1 MAEVIMSAI
10 QILSPQLANQIAAG
24 EVVERPSSVVKEL
37 VENSLDAGASR
48 IDIEIER
55 GGAKLIR
62 IHDNGGGIAK
72 EDLTLALERHATSKI
87 ATLEDLAA
95 IMSMGFR
102 GEALASISS
111 VSRLILTSRVETQTE
126 AWQAYAEGREMNVTL
141 KPAAH
146 PIGTTVEVLD
156 LFYNTPARR
165 KFLRTEKTEFS
176 HIDEIVRR
184 IALARFDVVINLH
197 HNGKLVRQYRATNSE
212 EQYERRLAAICGTS
226 FIQNALKLCWQHGDL
241 AIKGWIT
248 NPYLGKAAEI
258 QYCYVNGR
266 IMRDRLINHA
276 IRQAYADRL
285 QEEQQAAY
293 VLYLTID
300 PHQVDVNVH
309 PAKQEVRFHQARL
322 VHDFIYQGV
331 NTVLSQQHQKQFNQ
345 VSVSSNQETHLASG
359 LQNRLAAG
367 ENFFASDDSKQHLV
381 IKEQEAQVITEL
393 SASSQISPSKTASFS
408 CYNNGKIAKKI
419 YNKKHGELYQQLM
432 QNEPAKQEKIPLFPE
447 RESIKTE
454 KIAVKSVDIEKND
467 KNYTFGKILTIY
479 SKNFAFIESSFGIGL
494 LSLAE
499 AERYL
504 KRSQLIPTDKELKS
518 QPLLIPIK
526 LALTEKEIET
536 FYRVKVLLS
545 TLGFDINIS
554 HNKATISGVSCP
566 LRSQNLAELF
576 PKLLKYLAQNTSCQL
591 MELVVWLA
599 DHLVNEKQVWT
610 IAQGVQLLADLERT
624 YPKLVKE
631 PPKTLLQLIDFE
643 SVITA
648 LTHE

>member
-1 MAEVIMSAI
+1 MSAI

-62 IHDNGGGIAK
+62 IHDNGSGIAK

-176 HIDEIVRR
+176 HIDEIIRR
-184 IALARFDVVINLH
+184 IALARFDVAINLH
-197 HNGKLVRQYRATNSE
+197 HNGKLVRQYRAINSE

-367 ENFFASDDSKQHLV
+367 ENFFASDDSKQNLV
-381 IKEQEAQVITEL
+381 IKEQKVQVITEL

-408 CYNNGKIAKKI
+408 CYDNGKIAKKI
-419 YNKKHGELYQQLM
+419 YNKKQGELYQQLM

-494 LSLAE
+494 LSLAQ
-499 AERYL
+499 AELYL

-526 LALTEKEIET
+526 LVLTEKEIET
-536 FYRVKVLLS
+536 FYQVKVLLS

-554 HNKATISGVSCP
+554 HNTATISGVSCP

-610 IAQGVQLLADLERT
+610 IAQGVQLLADLERA
-624 YPKLVKE
+624 YPELVKE

>member
-1 MAEVIMSAI
+1 MSAI

-37 VENSLDAGASR
+37 VENSLDAGANR

-62 IHDNGGGIAK
+62 IHDNGSGIAK

-111 VSRLILTSRVETQTE
+111 VSRLILTSRIKTQTE

-165 KFLRTEKTEFS
+165 KFLRTEKTEFN
-176 HIDEIVRR
+176 HIDEVVRR
-184 IALARFDVVINLH
+184 IALARFDVAINLH
-197 HNGKLVRQYRATNSE
+197 HNGKLVRQYRATNNE
-212 EQYERRLAAICGTS
+212 EQYERRLAAICGS
-226 FIQNALKLCWQHGDL
+226 IFMQNVLKLCWQHGDL

-266 IMRDRLINHA
+266 MMRDRLINHA

-293 VLYLTID
+293 VLYLNID
-300 PHQVDVNVH
+300 PHYVDVNVH

-322 VHDFIYQGV
+322 VHDFVYQGV
-331 NTVLSQQHQKQFNQ
+331 NTVLSQQQNQKQFNQ
-345 VSVSSNQETHLASG
+345 VADSSKQETHTVLG

-381 IKEQEAQVITEL
+381 LEEQEMETITKL
-393 SASSQISPSKTASFS
+393 SASSQILPSETTSFS

-419 YNKKHGELYQQLM
+419 YNKKQGELYQQLM
-432 QNEPAKQEKIPLFPE
+432 QNEPCKQESPPLFPE
-447 RESIKTE
+447 RKPIKTE
-454 KIAVKSVDIEKND
+454 KIAVKSVFVEKND

-479 SKNFAFIESSFGIGL
+479 SKNFAFIESSFGISL

-504 KRSQLIPTDKELKS
+504 KRSQLIPTDKGLKS
-518 QPLLIPIK
+518 QPLLIPVN

-554 HNKATISGVSCP
+554 HKKATISGVSCP

-576 PKLLKYLAQNTSCQL
+576 PKLLKYLAQNTSCQVK
-591 MELVVWLA
+591 ELVIWLA

-610 IAQGVQLLADLERT
+610 VAQGVQLLADLERV
-624 YPKLVKE
+624 YPELVKE
-631 PPKTLLQLIDFE
+631 SPKTLLQLIDFE

>member
-1 MAEVIMSAI
+1 MSAI

-62 IHDNGGGIAK
+62 IHDNGSGIAK
-72 EDLTLALERHATSKI
+72 QDLTLALERHATSKI

-176 HIDEIVRR
+176 HIDEVVRR
-184 IALARFDVVINLH
+184 IALARFDVAINLH
-197 HNGKLVRQYRATNSE
+197 HNGKLVRQYRATKGE
-212 EQYERRLAAICGTS
+212 EQYERRLAAICGST
-226 FIQNALKLCWQHGDL
+226 FMQNALQLYWQHGDL

-248 NPYLGKAAEI
+248 NPYLGKTAEI

-266 IMRDRLINHA
+266 MMRDRLINHA

-285 QEEQQAAY
+285 PEEQQAAY

-331 NTVLSQQHQKQFNQ
+331 NTVLSQQQNQKQFNQ
-345 VSVSSNQETHLASG
+345 VAVSSKQETHPVLG

-367 ENFFASDDSKQHLV
+367 ENFFASNDSKPHLV
-381 IKEQEAQVITEL
+381 VEEQKAQAITEL
-393 SASSQISPSKTASFS
+393 NATSQISPSETTAFS

-419 YNKKHGELYQQLM
+419 YNKKQGELYQQLM
-432 QNEPAKQEKIPLFPE
+432 QNEPCKQEKIPLFPE
-447 RESIKTE
+447 RNPIETE
-454 KIAVKSVDIEKND
+454 KLAVKSIVVEKND
-467 KNYTFGKILTIY
+467 RNYTFGKILTIY

-504 KRSQLIPTDKELKS
+504 KRSQLIPTDQGLKS

-536 FYRVKVLLS
+536 FYRVKVLLT

-554 HNKATISGVSCP
+554 HNKATIRAVSCP

-576 PKLLKYLAQNTSCQL
+576 PKLLEYLAQNSSCQVK
-591 MELVVWLA
+591 ELVVWLA

-610 IAQGVQLLADLERT
+610 VAQGVQLLADLERVH
-624 YPKLVKE
+624 PELVKE

-643 SVITA
+643 SLITA

>member
-10 QILSPQLANQIAAG
+10 QILSPELANQIAAG
-24 EVVERPSSVVKEL
+24 EAVERPSLVLKEL

-55 GGAKLIR
+55 GGSKLIR
-62 IHDNGGGIAK
+62 IHDNGSGIAK
-72 EDLTLALERHATSKI
+72 EDLTLALARHATSKI

-184 IALARFDVVINLH
+184 IALARFDVAINLH

-226 FIQNALKLCWQHGDL
+226 FIQNAVKLCWQHGDL

-248 NPYLGKAAEI
+248 NPYLGRAAEI

-276 IRQAYADRL
+276 IRQAYAHRL

-381 IKEQEAQVITEL
+381 IKEQEEQVITEL
-393 SASSQISPSKTASFS
+393 NASSQISPSKTASFS

-419 YNKKHGELYQQLM
+419 YNKKQGELYQQLM

-454 KIAVKSVDIEKND
+454 KIAIKSVDIEKNN
-467 KNYTFGKILTIY
+467 KNYTFGKILAIY

-504 KRSQLIPTDKELKS
+504 KRGQLIPTDIELKS

-526 LALTEKEIET
+526 LSLTEKEIET

-566 LRSQNLAELF
+566 LRSQNLSELF
-576 PKLLKYLAQNTSCQL
+576 PKLLKYFAQNTSCQL

-599 DHLVNEKQVWT
+599 DNLVNEKKVWT
-610 IAQGVQLLADLERT
+610 IAQGVQLLADLERA
-624 YPKLVKE
+624 YPELVKE
-631 PPKTLLQLIDFE
+631 PPKKLLQLIDFE

>member
-62 IHDNGGGIAK
+62 IHDNGSGIAK

-184 IALARFDVVINLH
+184 IALARFNVAINLH

-248 NPYLGKAAEI
+248 NPYLGKTAEI

-419 YNKKHGELYQQLM
+419 YNKKQGELYQQLM
-432 QNEPAKQEKIPLFPE
+432 QNEPAKQEKIPLSPE
-447 RESIKTE
+447 REAIKTE

-610 IAQGVQLLADLERT
+610 IAQGVQLLADLEQT
-624 YPKLVKE
+624 DPELVKE

>member
-1 MAEVIMSAI
+1 MSAI

-62 IHDNGGGIAK
+62 IHDNGSGIAK

-111 VSRLILTSRVETQTE
+111 VSRLILTSRIKTQTE

-176 HIDEIVRR
+176 HIDELVRR
-184 IALARFDVVINLH
+184 IALARFDVAINLH
-197 HNGKLVRQYRATNSE
+197 HNGKLVRQYRATKSE
-212 EQYERRLAAICGTS
+212 EQYERRLAAICGS
-226 FIQNALKLCWQHGDL
+226 AFIQNALKLCWQHGDL
-241 AIKGWIT
+241 AIEGWIT
-248 NPYLGKAAEI
+248 NPYLGRTAEI

-266 IMRDRLINHA
+266 MMRDRLINHA

-285 QEEQQAAY
+285 PDEQQAAY

-331 NTVLSQQHQKQFNQ
+331 NTVLSQQQNQKQFNQ
-345 VSVSSNQETHLASG
+345 VAVDLKQESHPVLD

-367 ENFFASDDSKQHLV
+367 ENFFASDNSKQDLV
-381 IKEQEAQVITEL
+381 VEKQKAQVIPE
-393 SASSQISPSKTASFS
+393 SDASNQISPSETTSFS
-408 CYNNGKIAKKI
+408 CYNNGKIIKKA
-419 YNKKHGELYQQLM
+419 YNKKQGELYQQLM
-432 QNEPAKQEKIPLFPE
+432 QNGSCEQEKIPLFPE
-447 RESIKTE
+447 RKPIKTE
-454 KIAVKSVDIEKND
+454 KLAVKSVFVEKND

-504 KRSQLIPTDKELKS
+504 KRSQLIPTDKGLKS

-554 HNKATISGVSCP
+554 HNKATISAVSCP

-576 PKLLKYLAQNTSCQL
+576 PKMLKYLAQNTSCQVK
-591 MELVVWLA
+591 ELVVWLA

-610 IAQGVQLLADLERT
+610 VAQGVQLLADLERAQ
-624 YPKLVKE
+624 PELVKE

>member
-1 MAEVIMSAI
+1 MSAI

-62 IHDNGGGIAK
+62 IHDNGSGIAK

-184 IALARFDVVINLH
+184 IALARFDVAINLH

-419 YNKKHGELYQQLM
+419 YNKKQGELYQQLM

-454 KIAVKSVDIEKND
+454 KIAIKSVNIEKND

-648 LTHE
+648 LTHD

>member
-1 MAEVIMSAI
+1 MSAI

-62 IHDNGGGIAK
+62 IHDNGSGIAK
-72 EDLTLALERHATSKI
+72 QDLTLALERHATSKI

-176 HIDEIVRR
+176 HIDEVVRR
-184 IALARFDVVINLH
+184 IALARFDVAINLH
-197 HNGKLVRQYRATNSE
+197 HNGKLVRQYRATKGE
-212 EQYERRLAAICGTS
+212 EQYERRLAAICGST
-226 FIQNALKLCWQHGDL
+226 FMQNALQLYWQHGDL

-248 NPYLGKAAEI
+248 NPYLGKTAEI
-258 QYCYVNGR
+258 KYCYVNGR
-266 IMRDRLINHA
+266 MMRDRLINHA

-285 QEEQQAAY
+285 PEEQQAAY

-331 NTVLSQQHQKQFNQ
+331 NTVLSQQQNQKQFNQ
-345 VSVSSNQETHLASG
+345 VAVSSKQETHPVLG

-367 ENFFASDDSKQHLV
+367 ENFFASNDSKPHLV
-381 IKEQEAQVITEL
+381 VEEQKAQAITEL
-393 SASSQISPSKTASFS
+393 NATSQISPSETTAFS

-419 YNKKHGELYQQLM
+419 YNKKQGELYQQLM
-432 QNEPAKQEKIPLFPE
+432 QNEPCKQEKIPLFPE
-447 RESIKTE
+447 RNPIETE
-454 KIAVKSVDIEKND
+454 KLAVKSIVVEKND
-467 KNYTFGKILTIY
+467 RNYTFGKILTIY

-504 KRSQLIPTDKELKS
+504 KRSQLIPTDQGLKS

-536 FYRVKVLLS
+536 FYRVKVLLT

-554 HNKATISGVSCP
+554 HNKATIRAVSCP

-576 PKLLKYLAQNTSCQL
+576 PKLLEYLAQNSSCQVK
-591 MELVVWLA
+591 ELVVWLA

-610 IAQGVQLLADLERT
+610 VAQGVQLLADLERVH
-624 YPKLVKE
+624 PELVKE

-643 SVITA
+643 SLITA

>member
-1 MAEVIMSAI
+1 MAEVSMSAI

-62 IHDNGGGIAK
+62 IHDNGSGIAK

-176 HIDEIVRR
+176 HIDEIIRR
-184 IALARFDVVINLH
+184 IALARFDVAINLH
-197 HNGKLVRQYRATNSE
+197 HNGKLVRQYRAINSE

-367 ENFFASDDSKQHLV
+367 ENFFASDDSKQNLV
-381 IKEQEAQVITEL
+381 IKEQKVQVITEL

-408 CYNNGKIAKKI
+408 CYDNGKIAKKI
-419 YNKKHGELYQQLM
+419 YNKKQGELYQQLM

-494 LSLAE
+494 LSLAQ
-499 AERYL
+499 AELYL

-526 LALTEKEIET
+526 LVLTEKEIET
-536 FYRVKVLLS
+536 FYQVKVLLS

-554 HNKATISGVSCP
+554 HNTATISGVSCP

-610 IAQGVQLLADLERT
+610 IAQGVQLLADLERA
-624 YPKLVKE
+624 YPELVKE

>member
-1 MAEVIMSAI
+1 MLAI

-62 IHDNGGGIAK
+62 IHDNGSGIAK

-176 HIDEIVRR
+176 HIDEIVRK
-184 IALARFDVVINLH
+184 IALARFDVAINLH

-309 PAKQEVRFHQARL
+309 PAKQEVRFYQARL

-345 VSVSSNQETHLASG
+345 VSVSSNQETHFASG

-408 CYNNGKIAKKI
+408 CYNNGKIARKI
-419 YNKKHGELYQQLM
+419 YNKKQSELYQQLM

-467 KNYTFGKILTIY
+467 KNYTVGKILTIY
-479 SKNFAFIESSFGIGL
+479 SKNFAFIESSFGNRFVI
-494 LSLAE
+494 
-499 AERYL
+499 
-504 KRSQLIPTDKELKS
+504 
-518 QPLLIPIK
+518 
-526 LALTEKEIET
+526 
-536 FYRVKVLLS
+536 
-545 TLGFDINIS
+545 
-554 HNKATISGVSCP
+554 ISGS
-566 LRSQNLAELF
+566 
-576 PKLLKYLAQNTSCQL
+576 
-591 MELVVWLA
+591 
-599 DHLVNEKQVWT
+599 
-610 IAQGVQLLADLERT
+610 
-624 YPKLVKE
+624 
-631 PPKTLLQLIDFE
+631 
-643 SVITA
+643 
-648 LTHE
+648 

>member
-1 MAEVIMSAI
+1 MSAI

-62 IHDNGGGIAK
+62 IHDNGSGIAK

-184 IALARFDVVINLH
+184 IALARFDVAINLH

-331 NTVLSQQHQKQFNQ
+331 NTVLSQQHQKQFNE

-367 ENFFASDDSKQHLV
+367 ENFFASDDSNQHLV

-419 YNKKHGELYQQLM
+419 YNKKQGELYQQLM

-447 RESIKTE
+447 REAIKTE

-624 YPKLVKE
+624 YPELVKE

>member
-1 MAEVIMSAI
+1 MSAI

-62 IHDNGGGIAK
+62 IHDNGSGIAK
-72 EDLTLALERHATSKI
+72 EDLMLALERHATSKI
-87 ATLEDLAA
+87 ATLEDLEA

-111 VSRLILTSRVETQTE
+111 VSRLILTSRVAAQTE

-165 KFLRTEKTEFS
+165 KFLRTEKTEFN
-176 HIDEIVRR
+176 HIDEVVLR
-184 IALARFDVVINLH
+184 IALARFDVAINLH
-197 HNGKLVRQYRATNSE
+197 HNGKLVRQYRATNVE
-212 EQYERRLAAICGTS
+212 EQYERRLAAICGS
-226 FIQNALKLCWQHGDL
+226 AFMQNVLKLYWQHGDL
-241 AIKGWIT
+241 TIKGWVAD
-248 NPYLGKAAEI
+248 PSLGNSAEI

-266 IMRDRLINHA
+266 MIRDRLINHA
-276 IRQAYADRL
+276 IRQAYADLL

-293 VLYLTID
+293 VLYLKID

-309 PAKQEVRFHQARL
+309 PTKQEVRFHQARL

-331 NTVLSQQHQKQFNQ
+331 STVLNQQQKQFNQ
-345 VSVSSNQETHLASG
+345 VAVNLQQETDIALG
-359 LQNRLAAG
+359 VQNRLAAG
-367 ENFFASDDSKQHLV
+367 ENFFASDNAKQHLV
-381 IKEQEAQVITEL
+381 VEQQKAEGITEL
-393 SASSQISPSKTASFS
+393 SSNSQTLPARASSFY
-408 CYNNGKIAKKI
+408 CHNGGKISKKN
-419 YNKKHGELYQQLM
+419 YNKKQGELYQQLI
-432 QNEPAKQEKIPLFPE
+432 QNQQVEPEKIPLFPE
-447 RESIKTE
+447 RKTLESE
-454 KIAVKSVDIEKND
+454 KMAVKSVVVEKNH
-467 KNYTFGKILTIY
+467 KNYTLGRILTIY
-479 SKNFAFIESSFGIGL
+479 SKNFAFIESSLGIGL
-494 LSLAE
+494 LSLTE

-504 KRSQLIPTDKELKS
+504 IRSQLIPTDKCLKS

-536 FYRVKVLLS
+536 FYRVKVLLT
-545 TLGFDINIS
+545 TLGFDISIS
-554 HNKATISGVSCP
+554 HKKATISGVSCP
-566 LRSQNLAELF
+566 LRAQNLTELF
-576 PKLLKYLAQNTSCQL
+576 PKLLDYLAQNISCQVK
-591 MELVVWLA
+591 ELVVWLA
-599 DHLVNEKQVWT
+599 DQLVHEKQVWT
-610 IAQGVQLLADLERT
+610 VAQGVQLLADLERA
-624 YPKLVKE
+624 YPELVKE

-643 SVITA
+643 PVITT

>member
-1 MAEVIMSAI
+1 MSAI

-62 IHDNGGGIAK
+62 IHDNGSGIAK

-184 IALARFDVVINLH
+184 IALARFDVAINLH

-276 IRQAYADRL
+276 IRQAYTDRL

-419 YNKKHGELYQQLM
+419 YNKKQGELYQQLM

-624 YPKLVKE
+624 YPELVKE
-631 PPKTLLQLIDFE
+631 PPKRLLQLIDFE

>member
-1 MAEVIMSAI
+1 MSAI
-10 QILSPQLANQIAAG
+10 QILSTQLANQIAAG

-37 VENSLDAGASR
+37 VENSLDAGADR

-62 IHDNGGGIAK
+62 IHDNGSGIAK
-72 EDLTLALERHATSKI
+72 EDLILALERHATSKI

-141 KPAAH
+141 KLAAH

-176 HIDEIVRR
+176 HIDEVVRR
-184 IALARFDVVINLH
+184 IALARFDVSINLH
-197 HNGKLVRQYRATNSE
+197 HNSKLVRQYRATNGE
-212 EQYERRLAAICGTS
+212 DQYERRLAAICSSS
-226 FIQNALKLCWQHGDL
+226 FMRNALKLYWHHGEL

-248 NPYLGKAAEI
+248 NPYLGKITEI

-266 IMRDRLINHA
+266 MMRDRLINHA
-276 IRQAYADRL
+276 VRQAYANCL
-285 QEEQQAAY
+285 PEEQQAAY

-331 NTVLSQQHQKQFNQ
+331 NTVLSQQQNPKQFNQ
-345 VSVSSNQETHLASG
+345 IAVNSKQETNTVLRLH
-359 LQNRLAAG
+359 NRLATG

-381 IKEQEAQVITEL
+381 VKKQKDQIVTEL
-393 SASSQISPSKTASFS
+393 SANSQILPSETLTFS
-408 CYNNGKIAKKI
+408 YSNNGKIAKKI
-419 YNKKHGELYQQLM
+419 YNKKRGELYQQLM
-432 QNEPAKQEKIPLFPE
+432 QNESCKQEKIPLFPE
-447 RESIKTE
+447 RNPIEINKL
-454 KIAVKSVDIEKND
+454 AVKSVFVKND
-467 KNYTFGKILTIY
+467 DINYTFGQILTIY
-479 SKNFAFIESSFGIGL
+479 SKKFAFIESSYGIGL

-504 KRSQLIPTDKELKS
+504 KRSQLIPTNQGLKS

-526 LALTEKEIET
+526 LALTKKEIET

-545 TLGFDINIS
+545 TLGFDIIIS
-554 HNKATISGVSCP
+554 HNKATIRAVSCP
-566 LRSQNLAELF
+566 LRSQNLAEFF
-576 PKLLKYLAQNTSCQL
+576 PKMLQYLAQNTSCQVN
-591 MELVVWLA
+591 ELVVWLA
-599 DHLVNEKQVWT
+599 DHLINKKQVWT
-610 IAQGVQLLADLERT
+610 VAQGIQLLADLERVH
-624 YPKLVKE
+624 PELVKE

-643 SVITA
+643 LVITA

>member
-1 MAEVIMSAI
+1 M
-10 QILSPQLANQIAAG
+10 
-24 EVVERPSSVVKEL
+24 KF
-37 VENSLDAGASR
+37 
-48 IDIEIER
+48 
-55 GGAKLIR
+55 LIC
-62 IHDNGGGIAK
+62 
-72 EDLTLALERHATSKI
+72 
-87 ATLEDLAA
+87 
-95 IMSMGFR
+95 
-102 GEALASISS
+102 
-111 VSRLILTSRVETQTE
+111 
-126 AWQAYAEGREMNVTL
+126 Y
-141 KPAAH
+141 
-146 PIGTTVEVLD
+146 
-156 LFYNTPARR
+156 YNTPARR

-184 IALARFDVVINLH
+184 IALARFDVAINLH

-212 EQYERRLAAICGTS
+212 ELYERRLAAICGTS

-285 QEEQQAAY
+285 EEEQQAAY
-293 VLYLTID
+293 VLYLTIH

-381 IKEQEAQVITEL
+381 NKEQEAQVITEL
-393 SASSQISPSKTASFS
+393 SASSQISPSKTAPFS

-419 YNKKHGELYQQLM
+419 YNKKQGELYQQLM
-432 QNEPAKQEKIPLFPE
+432 QNETSKQEKIPLFPE
-447 RESIKTE
+447 RESIKIE

-467 KNYTFGKILTIY
+467 KNYTVGKILTIY

-526 LALTEKEIET
+526 LVLTEKEIET

-566 LRSQNLAELF
+566 LRLQNLAELF

-610 IAQGVQLLADLERT
+610 IAQGVQLLADLERA
-624 YPKLVKE
+624 YPELVKE

>member
-1 MAEVIMSAI
+1 MSAI

-62 IHDNGGGIAK
+62 IHDNGSGIAK
-72 EDLTLALERHATSKI
+72 QDLTLALERHATSKI

-176 HIDEIVRR
+176 HIDEVVRR
-184 IALARFDVVINLH
+184 IALARFDVAINLH
-197 HNGKLVRQYRATNSE
+197 HNGKLVRQYRATKGE
-212 EQYERRLAAICGTS
+212 EQYERRLAAICGST
-226 FIQNALKLCWQHGDL
+226 FMQNALQLYWQHGDL

-248 NPYLGKAAEI
+248 NPYLGKTAEI

-266 IMRDRLINHA
+266 MMRDRLINHA

-285 QEEQQAAY
+285 PEEQQAAY

-331 NTVLSQQHQKQFNQ
+331 NTVLSQQQNQKQFNQ
-345 VSVSSNQETHLASG
+345 VAVSSKQETHPVLG

-367 ENFFASDDSKQHLV
+367 ENFFASNDSKPHLV
-381 IKEQEAQVITEL
+381 VEEQKAQAITEL
-393 SASSQISPSKTASFS
+393 NATSQISPSETTAFS

-419 YNKKHGELYQQLM
+419 YNKKQGELYQQLM
-432 QNEPAKQEKIPLFPE
+432 QNEPCKQEKIPLFPE
-447 RESIKTE
+447 RNPIETE
-454 KIAVKSVDIEKND
+454 KLAVKSIVVEKND
-467 KNYTFGKILTIY
+467 RNYTFGKILTIY

-504 KRSQLIPTDKELKS
+504 KRSQLIPTDQGLKS

-536 FYRVKVLLS
+536 FYRVKVLLT

-554 HNKATISGVSCP
+554 HNKATIRAVSCP

-576 PKLLKYLAQNTSCQL
+576 PKLLEYLAQNSSCQVK
-591 MELVVWLA
+591 ELVVWLA

-610 IAQGVQLLADLERT
+610 VAQGVQLLADLERVH
-624 YPKLVKE
+624 PELVKE

>member
-62 IHDNGGGIAK
+62 IHDNGSGIAK

-176 HIDEIVRR
+176 HIDEIIRR
-184 IALARFDVVINLH
+184 IALARFDVAINLH

-226 FIQNALKLCWQHGDL
+226 FIQNALKLYWQHGDL

-322 VHDFIYQGV
+322 VHGFIYQGV

-381 IKEQEAQVITEL
+381 IKEQKAQVITEL

-408 CYNNGKIAKKI
+408 CYDNGKIAKKI
-419 YNKKHGELYQQLM
+419 YNKKQGELYQQLM

-526 LALTEKEIET
+526 LVLTEKEIET
-536 FYRVKVLLS
+536 FYQVKILLS

-610 IAQGVQLLADLERT
+610 IAQGVQLLADLERA
-624 YPKLVKE
+624 YPELVKE

-643 SVITA
+643 SVIAA
-648 LTHE
+648 LAHE

>member
-1 MAEVIMSAI
+1 MSAI

-24 EVVERPSSVVKEL
+24 EAVERPSSVVKEL

-62 IHDNGGGIAK
+62 IHDNGSGIAK

-165 KFLRTEKTEFS
+165 NFLRTEKTEFS

-184 IALARFDVVINLH
+184 IALARFDVAINLH

-241 AIKGWIT
+241 AIKGWIP

-258 QYCYVNGR
+258 QYCYVNRR

-331 NTVLSQQHQKQFNQ
+331 NTILCQQHQKQFHQ
-345 VSVSSNQETHLASG
+345 VSVSSNQETHLTSG

-408 CYNNGKIAKKI
+408 CYNNRKIAKKI
-419 YNKKHGELYQQLM
+419 YNKKQGELYQQLM

-447 RESIKTE
+447 RKSIKTE
-454 KIAVKSVDIEKND
+454 KIAIKSVDIEKND

-479 SKNFAFIESSFGIGL
+479 SKNFAFIELSFGIGL

-599 DHLVNEKQVWT
+599 DNLVNEKQVWT
-610 IAQGVQLLADLERT
+610 IAQGVQLLADLERA
-624 YPKLVKE
+624 YPELVKE
-631 PPKTLLQLIDFE
+631 PPKTLLQLVDFE

>member
-1 MAEVIMSAI
+1 MSAI

-62 IHDNGGGIAK
+62 IHDNGSGIAK
-72 EDLTLALERHATSKI
+72 QDLTLALERHATSKI

-176 HIDEIVRR
+176 HIDEVVRR
-184 IALARFDVVINLH
+184 IALARFDVAINLH
-197 HNGKLVRQYRATNSE
+197 HNGKLVRQYRATKGE
-212 EQYERRLAAICGTS
+212 EQYERRLAAICGST
-226 FIQNALKLCWQHGDL
+226 FMQNALQLYWQHGDL

-248 NPYLGKAAEI
+248 NPYLGKTAEI
-258 QYCYVNGR
+258 KYCYVNGR
-266 IMRDRLINHA
+266 MMRDRLINHA

-285 QEEQQAAY
+285 PEEQQAAY

-331 NTVLSQQHQKQFNQ
+331 NTVLSQQQNQKQFNQ
-345 VSVSSNQETHLASG
+345 VAVSSKQETHPVLG

-367 ENFFASDDSKQHLV
+367 ENFFASNDSKPHLV
-381 IKEQEAQVITEL
+381 VEEQKAQAITEL
-393 SASSQISPSKTASFS
+393 NATSQISPSETTAFS

-419 YNKKHGELYQQLM
+419 YNKKQGELYQQLM
-432 QNEPAKQEKIPLFPE
+432 QNEPCKQEKIPLFPE
-447 RESIKTE
+447 RNPIETE
-454 KIAVKSVDIEKND
+454 KLAVKSTVVEKND
-467 KNYTFGKILTIY
+467 RNYTFGKILTIY

-504 KRSQLIPTDKELKS
+504 KRSQLIPTDQGLKS

-536 FYRVKVLLS
+536 FYRVKVLLT

-554 HNKATISGVSCP
+554 HNKATIRAVSCP

-576 PKLLKYLAQNTSCQL
+576 PKLLEYLAQNSSCQVK
-591 MELVVWLA
+591 ELVVWLA

-610 IAQGVQLLADLERT
+610 VAQGVQLLADLERVH
-624 YPKLVKE
+624 PELVKE

-643 SVITA
+643 SLITA

>member
-62 IHDNGGGIAK
+62 IHDNGSGIAK

-184 IALARFDVVINLH
+184 IALARFDVAINLH

-408 CYNNGKIAKKI
+408 CYNNGKIARKI
-419 YNKKHGELYQQLM
+419 YNKKQGELYQQLM

-454 KIAVKSVDIEKND
+454 KIAIKSVDIEKND

-599 DHLVNEKQVWT
+599 DNLVNEKQVWT
-610 IAQGVQLLADLERT
+610 IAQGVQLLADLERA
-624 YPKLVKE
+624 YPELVKE

>member
-1 MAEVIMSAI
+1 MSAI

-62 IHDNGGGIAK
+62 IHDNGSGIAK

-184 IALARFDVVINLH
+184 IALARFDVAINLH

-309 PAKQEVRFHQARL
+309 PAKREVRFHQARL

-419 YNKKHGELYQQLM
+419 YNKKQGELYQQLM

-554 HNKATISGVSCP
+554 HNKATISGVSCS

-624 YPKLVKE
+624 YPELVKE
-631 PPKTLLQLIDFE
+631 PPKRLLQLIDFE

>member
-24 EVVERPSSVVKEL
+24 EVVEHPSSVVKEL

-62 IHDNGGGIAK
+62 IHDNGSGIAK

-95 IMSMGFR
+95 IISMGFR

-126 AWQAYAEGREMNVTL
+126 AWQAYAEGREMNFTL

-146 PIGTTVEVLD
+146 PIGTMVEVLD

-184 IALARFDVVINLH
+184 ITLARFDIAINLH

-226 FIQNALKLCWQHGDL
+226 FIQNALKLCWQHAPL

-266 IMRDRLINHA
+266 IMRNRLINHA

-309 PAKQEVRFHQARL
+309 PTKQEVRFHQARL

-331 NTVLSQQHQKQFNQ
+331 NTVLSQQHQKQFHQ
-345 VSVSSNQETHLASG
+345 VSVTSNQETHLASG

-367 ENFFASDDSKQHLV
+367 ENFFASDDSNQHLV
-381 IKEQEAQVITEL
+381 IKEQETQVITEL
-393 SASSQISPSKTASFS
+393 SASSQISPFKTASFS

-419 YNKKHGELYQQLM
+419 YNKKQGELYQQLM

-447 RESIKTE
+447 REAIKTE
-454 KIAVKSVDIEKND
+454 KIAVTSVDIEKND

-494 LSLAE
+494 LSLAK

-566 LRSQNLAELF
+566 LRSQDLAELF

-599 DHLVNEKQVWT
+599 DYLVNEKQVWT

-624 YPKLVKE
+624 YPELVKE
-631 PPKTLLQLIDFE
+631 PPQTLLQLIDFE

>member
-1 MAEVIMSAI
+1 MSAI

-62 IHDNGGGIAK
+62 IHDNGSGIAK

-176 HIDEIVRR
+176 HIDEVVRR
-184 IALARFDVVINLH
+184 IALARFDVAINLH
-197 HNGKLVRQYRATNSE
+197 HNGKLVRQYRATKGE
-212 EQYERRLAAICGTS
+212 EQYERRLAAICGST
-226 FIQNALKLCWQHGDL
+226 FMQNALQLYWQHGDL

-248 NPYLGKAAEI
+248 NPYLGKTAEI

-266 IMRDRLINHA
+266 MMRDRLINHA

-285 QEEQQAAY
+285 PEEQQAAY

-331 NTVLSQQHQKQFNQ
+331 NTVLNQQQNQKQFNQ
-345 VSVSSNQETHLASG
+345 IAVSSKQETHPVLG

-367 ENFFASDDSKQHLV
+367 ENFFASNDSKQHLV
-381 IKEQEAQVITEL
+381 VEDQKAQVITEL
-393 SASSQISPSKTASFS
+393 HAKSRILPTETTAFS

-419 YNKKHGELYQQLM
+419 YNKKQGELYQQLM
-432 QNEPAKQEKIPLFPE
+432 QNEACKQEKIPLFPE
-447 RESIKTE
+447 RNPIETE
-454 KIAVKSVDIEKND
+454 KLAVKSVVVEKND
-467 KNYTFGKILTIY
+467 RNYTFGKILTIY

-504 KRSQLIPTDKELKS
+504 KRSQLIPTDQGLKS

-536 FYRVKVLLS
+536 FYRVKILLS

-554 HNKATISGVSCP
+554 HNKATIRAVSCP

-576 PKLLKYLAQNTSCQL
+576 PKLLEYLAQNSSCQVK
-591 MELVVWLA
+591 ELVVWLA

-610 IAQGVQLLADLERT
+610 VAQGVQLLADLERVH
-624 YPKLVKE
+624 PELVKE

>member
-1 MAEVIMSAI
+1 MSAI

-62 IHDNGGGIAK
+62 IHDNGSGIAK
-72 EDLTLALERHATSKI
+72 QDLTLALERHATSKI

-176 HIDEIVRR
+176 HIDEVVRR
-184 IALARFDVVINLH
+184 IALARFDVAINLH
-197 HNGKLVRQYRATNSE
+197 HNGKLVRQYRATKGE
-212 EQYERRLAAICGTS
+212 EQYERRLAAICGST
-226 FIQNALKLCWQHGDL
+226 FMQNALQLYWQHGDL

-248 NPYLGKAAEI
+248 NPYLGKTAEI
-258 QYCYVNGR
+258 KYCYVNGR
-266 IMRDRLINHA
+266 MMRDRLINHA

-285 QEEQQAAY
+285 PEEQQAAY

-331 NTVLSQQHQKQFNQ
+331 NTVLSQQQNQKQFNQ
-345 VSVSSNQETHLASG
+345 VAVSSKQETHPVLG

-367 ENFFASDDSKQHLV
+367 ENFFASNDSKPHLV
-381 IKEQEAQVITEL
+381 VEEQKAQAITEL
-393 SASSQISPSKTASFS
+393 NATSQISPSETTAFS

-419 YNKKHGELYQQLM
+419 YNKKQGELYQQLM
-432 QNEPAKQEKIPLFPE
+432 QNEPCKQEKIPLFPE
-447 RESIKTE
+447 RNPIETE
-454 KIAVKSVDIEKND
+454 KLAVKSIVVEKND
-467 KNYTFGKILTIY
+467 RNYTFGKILTIY

-504 KRSQLIPTDKELKS
+504 KRSQLIPTDKGLKS

-536 FYRVKVLLS
+536 FYRVKVLLT

-554 HNKATISGVSCP
+554 HNKATIRAVSCP

-576 PKLLKYLAQNTSCQL
+576 PKLLEYLAQNSSCQVK
-591 MELVVWLA
+591 ELVVWLA

-610 IAQGVQLLADLERT
+610 VAQGVQLLADLERVH
-624 YPKLVKE
+624 PELVKE

-643 SVITA
+643 SLITA

>member
-1 MAEVIMSAI
+1 MSAI

-62 IHDNGGGIAK
+62 IHDNGSGIAK
-72 EDLTLALERHATSKI
+72 QDLTLALERHATSKI
-87 ATLEDLAA
+87 ATLQDLAA

-176 HIDEIVRR
+176 HIDEVVRR
-184 IALARFDVVINLH
+184 IALARFDVAINLH
-197 HNGKLVRQYRATNSE
+197 HNGKLVRQYRATKGE
-212 EQYERRLAAICGTS
+212 EQYERRLAAICGST
-226 FIQNALKLCWQHGDL
+226 FMQNALQLYWQHGDL

-248 NPYLGKAAEI
+248 NPYLGKTAEI

-266 IMRDRLINHA
+266 MMRDRLINHA

-285 QEEQQAAY
+285 PEEQQAAY

-331 NTVLSQQHQKQFNQ
+331 NTVLSQQQNQKQFNQ
-345 VSVSSNQETHLASG
+345 VAVSSKQETHPVLG

-367 ENFFASDDSKQHLV
+367 ENFFASNDSKPHLV
-381 IKEQEAQVITEL
+381 VEEQKAQAITEL
-393 SASSQISPSKTASFS
+393 NATSQISPSETTAFS

-419 YNKKHGELYQQLM
+419 YNKKQGELYQQLM
-432 QNEPAKQEKIPLFPE
+432 QNEPCKQEKIPLFPE
-447 RESIKTE
+447 RNPIETE
-454 KIAVKSVDIEKND
+454 KLAVKSIVVEKND
-467 KNYTFGKILTIY
+467 RNYTFGKILTIY

-504 KRSQLIPTDKELKS
+504 KRSQLIPTDQGLKS

-536 FYRVKVLLS
+536 FYRVKVLLT

-554 HNKATISGVSCP
+554 HNKATIRAVSCP

-576 PKLLKYLAQNTSCQL
+576 PKLLEYLAQNSSCQVK
-591 MELVVWLA
+591 ELVVWLA

-610 IAQGVQLLADLERT
+610 VAQGVQLLADLERVH
-624 YPKLVKE
+624 PELVKE

>member
-62 IHDNGGGIAK
+62 IHDNGSGIAK

-184 IALARFDVVINLH
+184 IALARFDVAINLH

-419 YNKKHGELYQQLM
+419 YNKKQGELYQQLM

-454 KIAVKSVDIEKND
+454 KIAIKSVNIEKND

-648 LTHE
+648 LTHD

>member
-62 IHDNGGGIAK
+62 IHDNGSGIAK

-126 AWQAYAEGREMNVTL
+126 AWQAYAEGREMNVSL

-184 IALARFDVVINLH
+184 IALARFDVAINLH

-276 IRQAYADRL
+276 IRQAYANRL

-393 SASSQISPSKTASFS
+393 SASSQISPSKTASFP

-419 YNKKHGELYQQLM
+419 YNKKQGELYQQLM

-610 IAQGVQLLADLERT
+610 IAQGVQLLADLERA
-624 YPKLVKE
+624 YPELVKE

>member
-1 MAEVIMSAI
+1 MSAI

-62 IHDNGGGIAK
+62 IHDNGSGIAK
-72 EDLTLALERHATSKI
+72 QDLTLALERHATSKI

-176 HIDEIVRR
+176 HIDEVVRR
-184 IALARFDVVINLH
+184 IALARFDVAINLH
-197 HNGKLVRQYRATNSE
+197 HNGKLVRQYRATKGE
-212 EQYERRLAAICGTS
+212 EQYERRLAAICGST
-226 FIQNALKLCWQHGDL
+226 FMQNALQLYWQHGDL

-248 NPYLGKAAEI
+248 NPYLGKTAEI

-266 IMRDRLINHA
+266 MMRDRLINHA

-285 QEEQQAAY
+285 PEEQQAAY

-331 NTVLSQQHQKQFNQ
+331 NTVLSQQQNQKQFNQ
-345 VSVSSNQETHLASG
+345 VAVSSKQETHPVLG

-367 ENFFASDDSKQHLV
+367 ENFFASNDSKPHLV
-381 IKEQEAQVITEL
+381 VEEQKAQAITEL
-393 SASSQISPSKTASFS
+393 NATSQISPSETTAFS

-419 YNKKHGELYQQLM
+419 YNKKQGELYQQLM
-432 QNEPAKQEKIPLFPE
+432 QNEPCKQEKIPLFPE
-447 RESIKTE
+447 RNPIETE
-454 KIAVKSVDIEKND
+454 KLAVKSIVVEEND
-467 KNYTFGKILTIY
+467 RNYTFGKILTIY

-504 KRSQLIPTDKELKS
+504 KRSQLIPTDQGLKS

-536 FYRVKVLLS
+536 FYRVKVLLT

-554 HNKATISGVSCP
+554 HNKATIRAVSCP

-576 PKLLKYLAQNTSCQL
+576 PKLLEYLAQNSSCQVK
-591 MELVVWLA
+591 ELVVWLA

-610 IAQGVQLLADLERT
+610 VAQGVQLLADLERVH
-624 YPKLVKE
+624 PELVKE